1 MELVLWIIVALL
13 VSTASVLVAKS
24 RHLEMV
30 TIDLGERTPG
40 RAHEVSRE
48 DTRTSRPSQLAWY
61 RKQDHSRRS
70 IWLKQ
75 W

>member
-30 TIDLGERTPG
+30 TIEPGEQMSG
-40 RAHEVSRE
+40 RARKVLRE

-61 RKQDHSRRS
+61 RKQDTNRRS